1 MLTLV
6 CLFVFV
12 SLFVCLFVS
21 QVPLPSSDLY
31 LCFGARAW
39 DGYGICYNPLG
50 TQILVS
56 VSCFRSCA
64 ETDSMWFMRAL
75 CEVLLELRDLVT
87 TTNVAPEEQ
96 P

>member
-1 MLTLV
+1 MSKQVLLV
-6 CLFVFV
+6 SCLFVCF
-12 SLFVCLFVS
+12 S
-21 QVPLPSSDLY
+21 QVPIPSNDLY

-50 TQILVS
+50 RQILMS

-64 ETDSMWFMRAL
+64 ETDSISFMQEV
-75 CEVLLELRDLVT
+75 CEVLLELRDLIT
-87 TTNVAPEEQ
+87 ATNVTPEEQ